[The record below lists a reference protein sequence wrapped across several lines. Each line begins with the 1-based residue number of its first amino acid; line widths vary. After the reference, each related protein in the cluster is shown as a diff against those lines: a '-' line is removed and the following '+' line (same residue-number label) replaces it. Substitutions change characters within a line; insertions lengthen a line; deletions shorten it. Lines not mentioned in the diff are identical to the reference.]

1 MFEALK
7 DIMCF
12 VTAFVC
18 FLYGTRVAW
27 VCGKKCQFNQT
38 TEIRYQSLFSNI
50 PVATILYFFGFFVV
64 FSYFLDAFLA
74 KLVFSVTSG
83 LLLSNMVVSMAMP
96 ELKRKPS
103 SEIRILVELTDG
115 NICRMTKLELNTALE
130 NGSIARFQRSDGW
143 VQVGRDPL
151 RQMNRKSFYN
161 GVERRQFAM
170 SY

>member
-1 MFEALK
+1 MFDALK

-27 VCGKKCQFNQT
+27 VCGTKCQFSQKP
-38 TEIRYQSLFSNI
+38 EIRYQSLFSNI
-50 PVATILYFFGFFVV
+50 PAAAILYFFGFLIV
-64 FSYFLDAFLA
+64 FSYCFDAFLA
-74 KLVFSVTSG
+74 KFIFSLTSSV
-83 LLLSNMVVSMAMP
+83 LLSHLVVSMAMP

-103 SEIRILVELTDG
+103 LEIRILAELADG
-115 NICRMTKLELNTALE
+115 NLCRMSSQDLNAAL
-130 NGSIARFQRSDGW
+130 NSGRIVRFQRSGGW

-151 RQMNRKSFYN
+151 RKKQESSGYT

-170 SY
+170 NF